1 MLFDA
6 RSARV
11 WIWSRPID
19 FRIGM
24 NGLSALVSS
33 ALGEN
38 PYCGDIFVFRSKR
51 RDRLK
56 LLAFDGSGMILA
68 TKWLEEGA
76 FVWPPVEEGR
86 IRLSA
91 TQLALLTEGLDWRRA
106 EPRPV
111 RRPLKVT

>member
-1 MLFDA
+1 MMFDA

-19 FRIGM
+19 FRKGV
-24 NGLSALVSS
+24 NGLSALVSA

-38 PYCGDIFVFRSKR
+38 PYCGDVFVFRSKR

-76 FVWPPVEEGR
+76 FVWPPIEEGR

-111 RRPLKVT
+111 RRPLKVA

>member
-1 MLFDA
+1 MMFDA

-24 NGLSALVSS
+24 NGLSAL
-33 ALGEN
+33 GEN
-38 PYCGDIFVFRSKR
+38 PYCGDVFVFRSKR

-68 TKWLEEGA
+68 TKWLEEA
-76 FVWPPVEEGR
+76 P
-86 IRLSA
+86 SS
-91 TQLALLTEGLDWRRA
+91 GLRSRRA
-106 EPRPV
+106 GSVSRQ
-111 RRPLKVT
+111 RSSRF